1 MNAGARR
8 VRARIGAYRRTD
20 ATRDRH
26 SVGGDAEAA
35 LRVPAGVDFG
45 DALAARGAHRAR

>member
-1 MNAGARR
+1 M
-8 VRARIGAYRRTD
+8 RAPGTFERATEPTRRTD

-35 LRVPAGVDFG
+35 LRVPAGVDYG